1 MTGGAAAMKPDDYHQ
16 IRYAQCWEDPS
27 SLRQALQVS
36 PTDNVVSIA
45 SGGENTFALLLDG
58 PCSLTAV
65 DTNAAQLFLV
75 ELKMRAI
82 KKLDYDD
89 FVRLIGAR
97 RCQNRD
103 RLYRYLRQE
112 LSCEARGYWDERTA
126 KIDQGVIHCGKF
138 ENYFSIFRRF
148 VLPLVHTQDRVR
160 RLLAAS
166 SVEEQRRFY
175 DGVWNNRRWR
185 ALVRVFFGKLLM
197 GRLGRDPSVFNYV
210 RVADIAEELLQ
221 RARRGVAEVPLRGN
235 YFIEYILTG
244 QFRDLERCHPYF
256 SERNFYVLRERLER
270 LRLVRASLDHF
281 LMTVRPEVISKFN
294 LSDIFEYMSE
304 AAFEL
309 SLRQILCSC
318 RNGARL
324 AFWTTFVPR
333 AVPWALSDRLAPN
346 RSKSESLFATDR
358 SFFYGSFNLWDVPRG
373 GIAQSS

>member
-1 MTGGAAAMKPDDYHQ
+1 MTGGAAVMRPDEYRQ

-36 PTDNVVSIA
+36 PNDDVVSIA

-58 PCSLTAV
+58 PLSLTAV

-82 KKLDYDD
+82 KRLDYDD

-97 RCQNRD
+97 PCQNRD
-103 RLYRYLRQE
+103 RLYRYLRHE
-112 LSCEARGYWDERTA
+112 LSREARGYWDGRTA

-166 SVEEQRRFY
+166 SVEEQRCFY

-185 ALVRVFFGKLLM
+185 ALVRVFFGKLFM

-210 RVADIAEELLQ
+210 RVADIGEELLQ
-221 RARRGVAEVPLRGN
+221 RAHRGVAEVPLRGN
-235 YFIEYILTG
+235 YFIEYFLTG
-244 QFRDLERCHPYF
+244 QFSDLESCHPYF
-256 SERNFYVLRERLER
+256 SERNFYVLRERLEQ
-270 LRLVRASLDHF
+270 LRLVRASLDNF
-281 LMTVRPEVISKFN
+281 LMTVRPEAISKFN

-304 AAFEL
+304 EAFES
-309 SLRQILCSC
+309 SLQKIIRAC
-318 RNGARL
+318 RDHAKL
-324 AFWTTFVPR
+324 VFWTTFVPR
-333 AVPWALSDRLAPN
+333 AVPPRLANRLAPN
-346 RSKSESLFATDR
+346 RSKSETLFAVDR
-358 SFFYGSFNLWDVPRG
+358 TFFYGTFNLWHVPRG
-373 GIAQSS
+373 G

>member
-1 MTGGAAAMKPDDYHQ
+1 MTGGAAVMRPDEYRQ

-36 PTDNVVSIA
+36 PNDDVVSIA

-58 PCSLTAV
+58 PRSLTAV

-82 KKLDYDD
+82 KRLDYDD

-97 RCQNRD
+97 PCQNRD
-103 RLYRYLRQE
+103 RLYRYLRHE
-112 LSCEARGYWDERTA
+112 LSREARGYWDGRTA

-166 SVEEQRRFY
+166 SVEEQRCFY

-185 ALVRVFFGKLLM
+185 ALVRVFFGKLFM

-210 RVADIAEELLQ
+210 RVADIGEELLQ
-221 RARRGVAEVPLRGN
+221 RAHRGVAEVPLRGN
-235 YFIEYILTG
+235 YFIEYFLTG
-244 QFRDLERCHPYF
+244 QFSDLESCHPYF
-256 SERNFYVLRERLER
+256 SERNFYVLRERLEQ
-270 LRLVRASLDHF
+270 LRLVRASLDNF
-281 LMTVRPEVISKFN
+281 LMTVRPEAISKFN

-304 AAFEL
+304 EAFES
-309 SLRQILCSC
+309 SLQKIIRAC
-318 RNGARL
+318 RDHAKL
-324 AFWTTFVPR
+324 VFWTTFVPR
-333 AVPWALSDRLAPN
+333 AVPPRLANRLAPN
-346 RSKSESLFATDR
+346 RSKSETLFAVDR
-358 SFFYGSFNLWDVPRG
+358 TFFYGTFNLWHVPRG
-373 GIAQSS
+373 G